1 MNDLVWI
8 IITAVIAVA
17 LFAWLWRAGY
27 LLRFA
32 SYIRETKEELRK
44 CSWPTWEELKDST
57 VVVFVAI
64 LLLGGYTV
72 AVDAIFVNL
81 FAMLKL

>member
-8 IITAVIAVA
+8 IVGAVVAVA

-27 LLRFA
+27 LVRITNYVRA
-32 SYIRETKEELRK
+32 TNEELRK

-64 LLLGGYTV
+64 AFLGGFTV
-72 AVDAIFVNL
+72 GVDAIFVNL